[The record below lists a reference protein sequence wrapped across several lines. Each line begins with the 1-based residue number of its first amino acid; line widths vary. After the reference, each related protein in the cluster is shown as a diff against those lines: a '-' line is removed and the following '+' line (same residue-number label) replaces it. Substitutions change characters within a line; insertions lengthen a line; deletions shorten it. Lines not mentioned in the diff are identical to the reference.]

1 MPVSY
6 LHGVE
11 TLQVDNGVKVITTAA
26 TAVIGIIGVNGV
38 SGNSA
43 DPTKLGVPVL
53 ITPSQTLEE
62 QGLLATW
69 PVYKAIKTIFDLA
82 SPLVI
87 WIPYG
92 VDEVGT
98 ADLTAADAVD
108 KFLLCRNLLGFG
120 PKILITDDPATC
132 PTASMVTNAGKLRAI
147 AVVDVEGDTVQAM
160 ITARAGLSSKRVFA
174 VGPSVKVGGVD
185 TPYSWVMAAM
195 IAQTDD
201 TWGYHYSPSNKVID
215 TVEATAFA
223 LTSSMT
229 DASSDA
235 NVLNAAGIAT
245 LFSGY
250 GTGFRTW
257 GNRNASF
264 PAAAGIETFVAV
276 VRTADV
282 LEDAIEQVSLQWI
295 DKPINNAL
303 IDSIVESVNAFFRT
317 KIGEGV
323 LVDGEASFEAA
334 KNTVTEISN
343 GHLVISYAFVPPP
356 PLERLTFRSFI
367 NINLLSALIT
377 E

>member
-1 MPVSY
+1 
-6 LHGVE
+6 
-11 TLQVDNGVKVITTAA
+11 
-26 TAVIGIIGVNGV
+26 
-38 SGNSA
+38 
-43 DPTKLGVPVL
+43 
-53 ITPSQTLEE
+53 
-62 QGLLATW
+62 
-69 PVYKAIKTIFDLA
+69 
-82 SPLVI
+82 
-87 WIPYG
+87 
-92 VDEVGT
+92 
-98 ADLTAADAVD
+98 
-108 KFLLCRNLLGFG
+108 
-120 PKILITDDPATC
+120 
-132 PTASMVTNAGKLRAI
+132 
-147 AVVDVEGDTVQAM
+147 M

-282 LEDAIEQVSLQWI
+282 IEDAIEQVSLQWI